1 MHFLACLLP
10 LLVLAAPARTPSP
23 TPSASPAPSGAPAVA
38 PQLPVLIFLVDNSAS
53 LQPLDPE
60 EKRVTALEKMF
71 GFVEGQ
77 PHRLV
82 LFGGRHEIYAD
93 DPNRYKNDGQWTDL
107 YFAFVKARDVMK
119 EYPEKTEFK
128 VILLTD
134 AILDPQP
141 SDWADMNVPPLADLR
156 NHVAERTV
164 ELVREM
170 HAPLYVVLVGE
181 KAPPAREVMGN
192 PERAP
197 GLILDMV
204 RAANGASASPMA
216 QTLSAFFDDDGLLLK
231 KFVFRVK
238 PEEGLKKVEPVVR
251 RIAAPPRPTV
261 EVRFFSL
268 LILPATLLLL
278 LLLGIAVRSFPGPGD
293 LEVLELTREVPLH
306 VACDR
311 LHKLQAGGWGSRG
324 LSLVGDLKEAAAT
337 LTYQGSGLD
346 LGSGGLELAGLDT
359 LTQELLA
366 APLDRLRKALHQYTN
381 EGSKDEKIYVLN
393 LEYMAQNCDPKEAE
407 QILRTP
413 RAERPRLSP
422 QDFLRAK
429 THLLGNDPLRKSLTD
444 PRVHAVTYGRDATR
458 KDLAPG
464 ARVRIGPYGFIV
476 TDVSPGGRKDAR
488 LVLYYDTIPSA
499 LGLKTWLPDVIQ
511 RVFRLRRSRE
521 RVVS

>member
-1 MHFLACLLP
+1 MHFLACLLS
-10 LLVLAAPARTPSP
+10 LLVLAAPARSPSP
-23 TPSASPAPSGAPAVA
+23 SPSAVPPAASSPPAA
-38 PQLPVLIFLVDNSAS
+38 APVLIFLVDNSAS

-60 EKRVTALEKMF
+60 EKRVTALEKML

-77 PHRLV
+77 PRRLV

-107 YFAFVKARDVMK
+107 YFAFVKARELMK
-119 EYPEKTEFK
+119 EYPDKTEFK

-141 SDWADMNVPPLADLR
+141 SDWTDMQVPPLADLR

-164 ELVREM
+164 ELVKDM
-170 HAPLYVVLVGE
+170 HAPLYVILVGE

-216 QTLSAFFDDDGLLLK
+216 QSLADFFADDGLLLK

-261 EVRFFSL
+261 EVRFFSVL
-268 LILPATLLLL
+268 LLPATLLLL

-293 LEVLELTREVPLH
+293 LEVVELTRDLPLH
-306 VACDR
+306 VATDR

-324 LSLVGDLKEAAAT
+324 LSLVGDVKDAAAT
-337 LTYQGSGLD
+337 FTYQTAGLD

-366 APLDRLRKALHQYTN
+366 APLDRLRKALVQYTSQ
-381 EGSKDEKIYVLN
+381 GSKEEKIYVLN
-393 LEYMAQNCDPKEAE
+393 LEYMAQNCDAKEAE

-413 RAERPRLSP
+413 VAERKNLSP

-429 THLLGNDPLRKSLTD
+429 THLLGNDPLRKALTD
-444 PRVHAVTYGRDATR
+444 PRVHVVTYGRDAVR

-464 ARVRIGPYGFIV
+464 ARIRVGPYGFIV
-476 TDVSPGGRKDAR
+476 TDVTPGGRKDAR

>member
-10 LLVLAAPARTPSP
+10 LLVLAAPTRTPSP
-23 TPSASPAPSGAPAVA
+23 PSNSPATGASPAAAAPKT
-38 PQLPVLIFLVDNSAS
+38 PVLIFLVDNSAS

-60 EKRVTALEKMF
+60 EKRVAALQKMF

-77 PHRLV
+77 PYRLV
-82 LFGGRHEIYAD
+82 LFGGRHEVYAD

-107 YFAFVKARDVMK
+107 YFAFVKAREVTK

-164 ELVREM
+164 ELVKELK
-170 HAPLYVVLVGE
+170 APLYVILVGE
-181 KAPPAREVMGN
+181 KAPPPREVMGN

-216 QTLSAFFDDDGLLLK
+216 QSLAAFFEDDGLLLK
-231 KFVFRVK
+231 KFVFRVR
-238 PEEGLKKVEPVVR
+238 PEEGLKKVEPVLR
-251 RIAAPPRPTV
+251 RIAAPPTPTV

-293 LEVLELTREVPLH
+293 LEIVELSRDQPLH

-324 LSLVGDLKEAAAT
+324 LSLVGDVKDAAAT

-346 LGSGGLELAGLDT
+346 LGSGELELAGLDT

-366 APLDRLRKALHQYTN
+366 APLDRLRKALVQYTSQ
-381 EGSKDEKIYVLN
+381 GSKDEKIYVLN

-413 RAERPRLSP
+413 RQERRDLSP

-429 THLLGNDPLRKSLTD
+429 THLLGNDPLRKALTD
-444 PRVHAVTYGRDATR
+444 PRVHMVTFGRDAKR
-458 KDLAPG
+458 LDLAPG
-464 ARVRIGPYGFIV
+464 TRVRIGPYGFIV

-511 RVFRLRRSRE
+511 RVFRMRRSRE